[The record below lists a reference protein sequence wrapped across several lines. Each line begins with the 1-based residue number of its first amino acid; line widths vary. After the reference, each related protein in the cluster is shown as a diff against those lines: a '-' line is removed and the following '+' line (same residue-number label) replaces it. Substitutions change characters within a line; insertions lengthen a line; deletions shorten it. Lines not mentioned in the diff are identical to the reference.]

1 MANPNVPQ
9 MGLQYLIL
17 GEREAIATLKRIE
30 QVLRQ
35 QEAQMDRM
43 ATATERS
50 ARRQTNAHRQTAA
63 ASTKSTQ
70 SILKNLRSLR
80 WQIITVM
87 FFAKQA
93 GKVISG
99 MFNQI
104 AESAESAASRQ
115 GIQAMAAGYDA
126 SIKSII
132 ENLQAVSHETL
143 STMDAF
149 TLAQKGLTTDLGE
162 FAENYDEYWQSA
174 RLVQRATGEEAE
186 SVYVAIAEAIAKA
199 DAEILDN
206 ATTIYQARQAVQDYA
221 DAQGVLVDELSDA
234 TKQAIIFNRVQEVTN
249 TLIAN
254 GADNTLTATDEL
266 NALKATWKDVT
277 DAFGATISTQLS
289 VSTGLETINELL
301 KKAGVLWVIV
311 ASRVAAANAL
321 MKGFSFEAAKEA
333 GRIVREAGFEAL
345 GRVEDR
351 PGAGLPLPGELY
363 DEDKDKSARER
374 NIDSLLRHIE
384 RREEIIDKHN
394 ERLRQMYESYQD
406 DIEKIEVRTTRD
418 IARTQRDAERDRQKA
433 VRKNARKVEE
443 LTRDHYRTLEYE
455 LRKHTLDTK
464 HRNERFRQE
473 SIQDERMY
481 QYERSIL
488 VAEGD
493 VLAIEDLDARYRLE
507 QQARGKNQRLTLA
520 QEEEQYQQKR
530 QKRVAD
536 FQTDL
541 SDLQWQLDERI
552 KEIAQA
558 ERDRIAELRARR
570 VEDLAE
576 AKRNYEE
583 QRAAEVENQAVR
595 LQQWAEH
602 WEAVARQ
609 TKIGVDKMMTIIRSV
624 YGPGGEAEEII
635 SQFHTRVVQMMAR
648 VTDIERILGE
658 RVTASVPWR
667 GQIGRR
673 MTGRPRQFGG
683 NEWFS
688 RPTLLRVGEG
698 QAPEHVVTS
707 PGYGRGGSMTLAW
720 QGGPIP
726 LHGSGSLAGADLSG
740 LGNTL
745 AQGIV
750 ISLREG
756 LVG

>member
-1 MANPNVPQ
+1 
-9 MGLQYLIL
+9 
-17 GEREAIATLKRIE
+17 
-30 QVLRQ
+30 
-35 QEAQMDRM
+35 
-43 ATATERS
+43 
-50 ARRQTNAHRQTAA
+50 
-63 ASTKSTQ
+63 
-70 SILKNLRSLR
+70 
-80 WQIITVM
+80 
-87 FFAKQA
+87 
-93 GKVISG
+93 
-99 MFNQI
+99 
-104 AESAESAASRQ
+104 
-115 GIQAMAAGYDA
+115 MAAGYDA

-132 ENLQAVSHETL
+132 ENLQAVSNNTL
-143 STMDAF
+143 TTMEAF

-174 RLVQRATGEEAE
+174 RLVQRATGEEATAVFE
-186 SVYVAIAEAIAKA
+186 AVAEAIVKA

-206 ATTIYQARQAVQDYA
+206 TTTIYQARQAVQEYA
-221 DAQGVLVDELSDA
+221 DANGRLVDELSDVEV
-234 TKQAIIFNRVQEVTN
+234 QQIIFNRVQEVTN
-249 TLIAN
+249 TLLAN
-254 GADNTLTATDEL
+254 GALEGVSFAE
-266 NALKATWKDVT
+266 AWKQIGATWKNVM
-277 DAFGATISTQLS
+277 DAFGVTLGAQAPFIQF
-289 VSTGLETINELL
+289 LEL
-301 KKAGVLWVIV
+301 
-311 ASRVAAANAL
+311 ANAGLRNLGAGFVFVQSTLALQRTL
-321 MKGFSFEAAKEA
+321 MTGGSLAEAKEEFK
-333 GRIVREAGFEAL
+333 RISEIGLEAL
-345 GRVEDR
+345 GVVEDR
-351 PGAGLPLPGELY
+351 GGQGLPLPGELF
-363 DEDKDKSARER
+363 DEDKDKKAREK

-394 ERLRQMYESYQD
+394 ERLRKMYEDYQS
-406 DIEKIEVRTTRD
+406 DIDKIEARTTRD
-418 IARTQRDAERDRQKA
+418 IARAQRDAEQDRQKA

-464 HRNERFRQE
+464 HRNERFRLE
-473 SIQDERMY
+473 SLQDERLY

-507 QQARGKNQRLTLA
+507 QQARGENQRLTLA
-520 QEEEQYQQKR
+520 QEEAEYQQKR

-558 ERDRIAELRARR
+558 ERERIAELKARR

-576 AKRNYEE
+576 AKRDYEE
-583 QRAAEVENQAVR
+583 QRAAEVENQEVR

-602 WEAVARQ
+602 WESVARQ

-624 YGPGGEAEEII
+624 YGPGGEAEGII
-635 SQFHTRVVQMMAR
+635 SQFQARVVQMMSR

-667 GQIGRR
+667 GQGSRR
-673 MTGRPRQFGG
+673 MVGRPRQFGG
-683 NEWFS
+683 DEWFS

-720 QGGPIP
+720 RGGPIP
-726 LHGSGSLAGADLSG
+726 LHGSGSMAGADLSG
-740 LGNTL
+740 LGNAI
-745 AQGIV
+745 AQGV
-750 ISLREG
+750 VVSLREG